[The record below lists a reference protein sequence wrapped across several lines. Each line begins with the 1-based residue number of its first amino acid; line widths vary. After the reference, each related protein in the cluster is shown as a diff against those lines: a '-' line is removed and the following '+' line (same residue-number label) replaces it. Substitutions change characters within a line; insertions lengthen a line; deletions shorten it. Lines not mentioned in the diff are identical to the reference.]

1 MSFAA
6 PLMLLALALV
16 PAALVAYTI
25 HGRRRER
32 ATAAFAAR
40 PVLPSAAPVRP
51 GWRRHGPVAFYAL
64 AATLLVVSLAR
75 PEATVAVPDER
86 ASIILAT
93 DVSGSMQA
101 TDVRPTRLAAARAAA
116 KGFLDD
122 VPDDVR
128 VGAMG
133 FNHVP
138 LALTPP
144 TTDRAEVRQALD
156 RLKPSGGTAT
166 GDALQAALDALEKGD
181 RAPLEER
188 APAAIVLLSDG
199 ASTKGR
205 DPLAVAREAKKAAI
219 PVYTVALGTSNGTI
233 PSADG
238 GRDRVPPDRATMRE
252 VAQITGGQAFTAAD
266 RDRLSSV
273 YEKLGSKVGTKKEQ
287 RELTAAFAGG
297 ALLLLALGGG
307 TALRWFGRLP

>member
-6 PLMLLALALV
+6 PLML
-16 PAALVAYTI
+16 AALVLVPVAVVAYI
-25 HGRRRER
+25 AHGRRRER

-51 GWRRHGPVAFYAL
+51 GWRRHGPVAFYGL

-75 PEATVAVPDER
+75 PEATVAVPDEH

-101 TDVRPTRLAAARAAA
+101 TDVRPTRLAAARSAA
-116 KGFLDD
+116 KAFLGH

-133 FNHVP
+133 FNHRP
-138 LALTPP
+138 LALTAP
-144 TTDRAEVRQALD
+144 TTDRAEVRTALD

-166 GDALQAALDALEKGD
+166 GDALAAALKALD
-181 RAPLEER
+181 RADRTSGEGP

-205 DPLAVAREAKKAAI
+205 DPVAVAREAKKAGI
-219 PVYTVALGTSNGTI
+219 PVYTVALGTAGGTI
-233 PSADG
+233 PNPDG
-238 GRDRVPPDRATMRE
+238 GRDAVPPDRATMRRVAE
-252 VAQITGGQAFTAAD
+252 VTGGQAYTAAD
-266 RDRLSSV
+266 GDRLSAV
-273 YEKLGSKVGTKKEQ
+273 YEKLGSQVGTKKEH

-297 ALLLLALGGG
+297 ALILLAMGGAS
-307 TALRWFGRLP
+307 ALRWFGRLP

>member
-1 MSFAA
+1 MSFGA

-16 PAALVAYTI
+16 PAALVAYAI

-32 ATAAFAAR
+32 AATAFAAR

-51 GWRRHGPVAFYAL
+51 GWRRHGPMAFYAL
-64 AATLLVVSLAR
+64 AGTLLVVSLAR
-75 PEATVAVPDER
+75 PEATVAVPDEK

-101 TDVRPTRLAAARAAA
+101 TDVRPNRLAAARSAA

-138 LALTPP
+138 LALTAP
-144 TTDRAEVRQALD
+144 TTDRGEVREALD

-166 GDALQAALDALEKGD
+166 GDALKAALDALRRGD
-181 RAPLEER
+181 RKRGEGPS
-188 APAAIVLLSDG
+188 PAAIVLLSDG

-205 DPLAVAREAKKAAI
+205 DPVAVAREAKKAGI
-219 PVYTVALGTSNGTI
+219 PVYTVALGTANGTI
-233 PSADG
+233 PSPDG
-238 GRDRVPPDRATMRE
+238 GTDRVPPDRATMRQ
-252 VAQITGGQAFTAAD
+252 VAEITGGEAFTAAD
-266 RDRLSSV
+266 GARLARV
-273 YEKLGSKVGTKKEQ
+273 YEKLGSEVGTKEEE

-307 TALRWFGRLP
+307 SALRLFGRLP